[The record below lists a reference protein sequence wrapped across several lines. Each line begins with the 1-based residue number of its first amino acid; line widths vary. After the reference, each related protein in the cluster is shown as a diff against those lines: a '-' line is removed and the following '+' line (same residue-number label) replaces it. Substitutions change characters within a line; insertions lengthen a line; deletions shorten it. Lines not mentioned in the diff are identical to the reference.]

1 MGINIIT
8 INIKTKMEKQILIY
22 KLEGIDPKNGI
33 DIFEIIPT
41 LENLGLLVK
50 EAGKISLEVDDLE
63 VKVKPFKEG
72 SFEIDLLLKSTINL
86 FSGAEASAVIN
97 IITLLGFGYGAIRFV
112 KGKVNQFKKTK
123 DKVTY
128 YSEDG
133 SELEVSKSTHDFI
146 QNETVQKAISG
157 SIAAPIQN
165 IGEVSGISLQTDDC
179 KEKIHIDREDIGILE
194 TYGKIELEDESKN
207 IENRTN
213 IYVKPA
219 RGSYSGE
226 EKQYT
231 FIAGKDN
238 KLYPTTIQ
246 DEFFIGK
253 LRSGEIRLFHEDV
266 LLVQMLSKQKI
277 SRKTGKLSNE
287 YIIEKVLE
295 YNDDLKNIEQS
306 SFDF

>member
-1 MGINIIT
+1 MDVDIV
-8 INIKTKMEKQILIY
+8 INIKTKMEKQVLIY

-72 SFEIDLLLKSTINL
+72 SFEIDLLLKSTVNL
-86 FSGAEASAVIN
+86 FNGPEVSAAIN
-97 IITLLGFGYGAIRFV
+97 IITLLGLGYGTIKFV

-123 DKVTY
+123 NNITY

-133 SELEVSKSTHDFI
+133 FKLEVDKKTHDFI
-146 QNETVQKAISG
+146 QNEAVQKAISG
-157 SIAAPIQN
+157 SIATPIQN
-165 IGEVSGISLQTDDC
+165 IDGVNGISLQTDGY
-179 KEKIHIDREDIGILE
+179 EERIHIDREDLDLLE
-194 TYGKIELEDESKN
+194 TYSKIELEDESKN
-207 IENRTN
+207 IENRAI

-246 DEFFIGK
+246 DESFIKK
-253 LRSGEIRLFHEDV
+253 LKSGEVRLFHEDV

-295 YNDDLKNIEQS
+295 YNDDFGKIEQS

>member
-1 MGINIIT
+1 MDVDIV
-8 INIKTKMEKQILIY
+8 INIKTKMEKQVLIY

-72 SFEIDLLLKSTINL
+72 SFEIDLLLKSTTNL
-86 FSGAEASAVIN
+86 FSGPEVSAVIN
-97 IITLLGFGYGAIRFV
+97 IITLLGLGYGTIKFV
-112 KGKVNQFKKTK
+112 KGKVNQFNKTK
-123 DKVTY
+123 NKITY
-128 YSEDG
+128 YSEGG
-133 SELEVSKSTHDFI
+133 SKLEVDKKTHDFI
-146 QNETVQKAISG
+146 QNEAVQKAISG

-165 IGEVSGISLQTDDC
+165 IDGVNGISLQTDGY
-179 KEKIHIDREDIGILE
+179 EERIHIDREDLDLLE
-194 TYGKIELEDESKN
+194 TYSKIELEDESKN
-207 IENRTN
+207 IENRAT

-246 DEFFIGK
+246 DESFIKK
-253 LRSGEIRLFHEDV
+253 LKSGEVRLFHEDV

-295 YNDDLKNIEQS
+295 YNDDFGKIEQP